1 MAGSNVGID
10 DDLTDRLNRLGQT
23 VDRKKASQAD
33 ERARAWAEIQRD
45 APELASWMQAVHQT
59 FGRPKSVSVTINGRK
74 VL

>member
-1 MAGSNVGID
+1 MS
-10 DDLTDRLNRLGQT
+10 DDLTARLAKLGQT
-23 VDRKKASQAD
+23 VDRKRASQAD

-45 APELASWMQAVHQT
+45 APELASWMQAIHQT

>member
-1 MAGSNVGID
+1 MSN
-10 DDLTDRLNRLGQT
+10 DLTDRLARLGQT
-23 VDRKKASQAD
+23 VEQKKASQAD

-45 APELASWMQAVHQT
+45 APELASWMQAINAS

>member
-1 MAGSNVGID
+1 MS
-10 DDLTDRLNRLGQT
+10 DDLTARLAKLGQT
-23 VDRKKASQAD
+23 VEQKKASQAD

-45 APELASWMQAVHQT
+45 APELASWMQAIHQT